1 MDTREK
7 IIAFD
12 RVGSLLAPGN
22 WSVIIGLFDPLTL
35 EQAKRAEQAAATGNK
50 VLAVVDPGQNTLL
63 SADARACLVAAL
75 RSVAAIT
82 IAEAERARLLVS
94 RIPGV
99 FVDDDEIAERKRS
112 SNFVSFIRDR
122 QKLSGVAR

>member
-12 RVGSLLAPGN
+12 GLGPLLGRGD
-22 WSVIIGLFDPLTL
+22 WTVIIGLFDPLTL
-35 EQAKRAEQAAATGNK
+35 EQAKRIEQSAAAGKK
-50 VLAVVDPGQNTLL
+50 VLAVVDPDQNALL
-63 SADARACLVAAL
+63 PADARACLVAAL

-82 IAEAERARLLVS
+82 IAEPKRARLLFS
-94 RIPGV
+94 KIPGV

-112 SNFVSFIRDR
+112 SDFIDFVRER
-122 QKLSGVAR
+122 QKSSEVAQ